1 MAKTI
6 LVIAISIILLIIAF
20 DAGYEVALWRSK

>member
-20 DAGYEVALWRSK
+20 NTGYEVALWRSK